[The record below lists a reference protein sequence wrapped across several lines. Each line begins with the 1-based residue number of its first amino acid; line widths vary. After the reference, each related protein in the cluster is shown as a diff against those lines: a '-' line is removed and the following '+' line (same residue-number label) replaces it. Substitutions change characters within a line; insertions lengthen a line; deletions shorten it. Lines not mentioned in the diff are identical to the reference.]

1 MFKRIAS
8 ALAVAM
14 LASTAAAADFP
25 VKPVQMVVPYSPGGL
40 TDNLARRY
48 ADKLAD
54 AWKQPVV
61 VENKPGAGSSIGAA
75 AVARS
80 APDGYTVLLGSVG
93 MVTNQML
100 LKKLPYDPNQLVP
113 LALVALAPNVL
124 YIHPSIPANNV
135 KEFVEYA
142 KKNPGRVS
150 FASSGV
156 GSSPHLA
163 AELFAS
169 KTGID
174 AIQVPYKGT
183 GPAIADFLGGQV
195 NAYFDTMQSMKYAKD
210 GSIRALGVT
219 TEKRIADAPEL
230 PTIEESGVAS
240 GVISSSWF
248 GFFAPAATPA
258 DVQKQIVDTL
268 RSIAQDQGMK
278 VVVSEMGL
286 IPDFQDQAQ
295 FKQFIQ
301 NETTKWGEVIRSQN
315 ISIQ

>member
-1 MFKRIAS
+1 
-8 ALAVAM
+8 V
-14 LASTAAAADFP
+14 ASTAGAADFP
-25 VKPVQMVVPYSPGGL
+25 TKPVQMVVPYSPGGL

-48 ADKLAD
+48 ADKLAA
-54 AWKQPVV
+54 AWNQPVV
-61 VENKPGAGSSIGAA
+61 VENRPGAGSAIGAG

-80 APDGYTVLLGSVG
+80 APDGYTMLLGSVG

-219 TEKRIADAPEL
+219 TQKRIADAPDL
-230 PTIEESGVAS
+230 PTIDESGVAS

-258 DVQKQIVDTL
+258 DVQQRLVDTL
-268 RSIAQDQGMK
+268 QSIAQDEGMK

-286 IPDFQDQAQ
+286 IPEFQDQAQ

-301 NETTKWGEVIRSQN
+301 NETSKWGEVIRAQN

>member
-100 LKKLPYDPNQLVP
+100 LKKLPYDPDQLVP

-258 DVQKQIVDTL
+258 DVQKRIVDTL

>member
-8 ALAVAM
+8 ALALAM

-25 VKPVQMVVPYSPGGL
+25 AKPVQMVVPYSPGGL

-48 ADKLAD
+48 ADKLSE

-80 APDGYTVLLGSVG
+80 APDGYTMLLGSVG
-93 MVTNQML
+93 MVTNHML
-100 LKKLPYDPNQLVP
+100 LKKMPYEPSQLVP

-142 KKNPGRVS
+142 KKNPGKVS

-219 TEKRIADAPEL
+219 TEKRIADAPDL

-248 GFFAPAATPA
+248 GFFVPAATPA
-258 DVQKQIVDTL
+258 DVQKIGRASCRERV
-268 RSIAQDQGMK
+268 
-278 VVVSEMGL
+278 
-286 IPDFQDQAQ
+286 
-295 FKQFIQ
+295 
-301 NETTKWGEVIRSQN
+301 
-315 ISIQ
+315 

>member
-8 ALAVAM
+8 ALALAM

-25 VKPVQMVVPYSPGGL
+25 AKPVQMVVPYSPGGL

-48 ADKLAD
+48 ADKLSE

-80 APDGYTVLLGSVG
+80 APDGYTMLLGSVG
-93 MVTNQML
+93 MVTNHML
-100 LKKLPYDPNQLVP
+100 LKKMPYEPSQLVP

-142 KKNPGRVS
+142 KKNPGKVS

-219 TEKRIADAPEL
+219 TEKRIADAPDL

-248 GFFAPAATPA
+248 GFFVPAATPA
-258 DVQKQIVDTL
+258 DVQKRIVDTL
-268 RSIAQDQGMK
+268 RGIAQDQGMK

-286 IPDFQDQAQ
+286 VPDFQDQTQ

-301 NETTKWGEVIRSQN
+301 SETAKWGEVIRSQN

>member
-14 LASTAAAADFP
+14 LASTAIAADFP
-25 VKPVQMVVPYSPGGL
+25 TKPVQMVVPYSPGGL

-100 LKKLPYDPNQLVP
+100 LKKLPYDPDQLVP

-258 DVQKQIVDTL
+258 DVQKRIVDTL
-268 RSIAQDQGMK
+268 QSIAQDQGMK

>member
-301 NETTKWGEVIRSQN
+301 NESTKWGEVIRSQN

>member
-14 LASTAAAADFP
+14 LASTAIAADFP
-25 VKPVQMVVPYSPGGL
+25 TKPVQMVVPYSPGGL

-48 ADKLAD
+48 ADKLAE

-61 VENKPGAGSSIGAA
+61 VENKPGAGSSIGAG

-219 TEKRIADAPEL
+219 TEKRIADAPDL

-248 GFFAPAATPA
+248 GFFVPAATPA
-258 DVQKQIVDTL
+258 DVQKRIADTL
-268 RSIAQDQGMK
+268 QAIAQDQGMK
-278 VVVSEMGL
+278 AVVSEMGL

-301 NETTKWGEVIRSQN
+301 DETTKWGEVIRSQN